1 MEHEDG
7 VFDLADMDL
16 EQIDRE
22 LDAALEE
29 YEVSARRTDLKA
41 CREEIK
47 TILREELAN
56 FKRELR
62 AVVKEELRVFERC
75 MHASGERVM
84 AAAAKSAALRTR
96 SYVHGMMA
104 VDEGVEG

>member
-1 MEHEDG
+1 MRLMEAPVME
-7 VFDLADMDL
+7 L
-16 EQIDRE
+16 ELINS
-22 LDAALEE
+22 LVLYFVTGWCNPFTA
-29 YEVSARRTDLKA
+29 ARRTDLKA